1 MSEDVK
7 RMADLLKSGA
17 TMLSDV
23 CPECGNP
30 LFRVKGDIFCAKCNK
45 PVVYAR
51 ATGPQATV
59 SPSLLLETVEQ
70 TIVGKISETNAL
82 LKLEKD
88 LKKCQ
93 YTATW
98 SSAGSQ
104 CSKSFET
111 LETPIENHNSSRF
124 SGFSK
129 RPLSRSVNS
138 TIRRLRLARTTA
150 APACFA
156 NSKSSLFLSF
166 PRKDL
171 PALHST
177 NTERPFRKQTNAI
190 GFD

>member
-1 MSEDVK
+1 MCLRRWKTTKNRLENSPQWRVLYTIRASLEHGRSAQNMADDVK

-59 SPSLLLETVEQ
+59 SKSVLLETVEQ

-88 LKKCQ
+88 P
-93 YTATW
+93 
-98 SSAGSQ
+98 
-104 CSKSFET
+104 E
-111 LETPIENHNSSRF
+111 
-124 SGFSK
+124 
-129 RPLSRSVNS
+129 
-138 TIRRLRLARTTA
+138 
-150 APACFA
+150 
-156 NSKSSLFLSF
+156 
-166 PRKDL
+166 
-171 PALHST
+171 
-177 NTERPFRKQTNAI
+177 
-190 GFD
+190 